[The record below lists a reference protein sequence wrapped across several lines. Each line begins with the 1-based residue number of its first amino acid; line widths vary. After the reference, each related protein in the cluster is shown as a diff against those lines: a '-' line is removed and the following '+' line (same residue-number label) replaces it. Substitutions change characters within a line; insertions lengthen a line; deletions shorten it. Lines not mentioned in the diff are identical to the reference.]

1 MTNAAQ
7 NQTAQ
12 MKRTD
17 YLRGISSS
25 APERT
30 VNVANA
36 RHKVLEAAFE
46 QVQDRADWKGPINA
60 LIQIH
65 TNDTIGVGIYMDA
78 VEYFTGS
85 KPELFL
91 HSENEDRTVTTFRIV
106 AEGYRLAQG

>member
-1 MTNAAQ
+1 MTAEA
-7 NQTAQ
+7 
-12 MKRTD
+12 KRLE
-17 YLRGISSS
+17 YLRGIFSS

-46 QVQDRADWKGPINA
+46 QVQDRADWKNPVNA
-60 LIQIH
+60 LIEIH

-78 VEYFTGS
+78 IEYFTGC

-91 HSENEDRTVTTFRIV
+91 HSENADRTITTFRIV
-106 AEGYRLAQG
+106 AEGYRLAQ